1 MNNYFIKG
9 VTMLHSKAFL
19 CFFTLNLISLPA
31 LAGEDLLGYVKG
43 AETLPAK
50 GIELYQIFTL
60 RNNKGVGSYNAY
72 DIKTELEYG
81 VTNRLS
87 SSVAL
92 MAQKINRS
100 GLVVDGYLPEQK
112 NNSLNIS
119 GVEAEFKYNILSPAM
134 DDFGLTTNFSLDH
147 NWKDNHSGL
156 AKKTTSFGV
165 DLLLQKFFLEGELVW
180 LGSIGT
186 ESTYADR
193 GELIGPPADFEWST
207 SPEVE
212 LELKFGTGISYRF
225 ISNWYLGAEVLYETE
240 FETEIGQ
247 ERWSY
252 FAGPSIHYGSS
263 KWWATLTWLPQ
274 ISGGGESYE
283 GQDEN
288 YHLIEKTKQ
297 ELKVKFGFNF

>member
-1 MNNYFIKG
+1 MFRCK
-9 VTMLHSKAFL
+9 VLFSFL
-19 CFFTLNLISLPA
+19 TLIFSSSLVF
-31 LAGEDLLGYVKG
+31 AGEDLLGYIKG

-60 RNNKGVGSYNAY
+60 RNDKGTGDYSAY
-72 DIKTELEYG
+72 DFKTELEYG
-81 VTNRLS
+81 VTNSLS
-87 SSVAL
+87 ASMAL
-92 MAQKINRS
+92 MGQKISRS

-112 NNSLNIS
+112 NNSLNVS
-119 GVEAEFKYNILSPAM
+119 GVEAELKYNILSPAK
-134 DDFGLTTNFSLDH
+134 DDFGLSTNFSLDH

-165 DLLLQKFFLEGELVW
+165 DLLMQKFFLEGELVW

-193 GELIGPPADFEWST
+193 GALIGPPDDFEWST

-225 ISNWYLGAEVLYETE
+225 ISNWYLGAEALYETE
-240 FETEIGQ
+240 FETEVGQ

-263 KWWATLTWLPQ
+263 NWWATLTWLPQ
-274 ISGGGESYE
+274 ISGGGEAYE
-283 GQDEN
+283 GQNED

-297 ELKVKFGFNF
+297 EFKAKIGFNF